1 MDFGGEFPAPREFQE
16 TTLEALREGIRQG
29 HRRQCV
35 MAPTGGGKTYI
46 GMRLIYKIVANERR
60 ALFAADRITLIN
72 QTSETAERYGLWN
85 HGIIQANNPRMDLS
99 RPFQIGSLQT
109 MQNRGWPLD
118 VDLVIVDECHSMM
131 KTWVDYAT
139 QEYTCCPRCSR
150 GLITDPTRSE
160 FPRCESSV
168 CGWKAPIIIGLSA
181 TPFSKGLGKVFTNLV
196 NAATM
201 HELTELGILVPM
213 RLFSC
218 RKPDMSGAATVGG
231 VNGEWTAEAAGER
244 ELAIV
249 GDVVTEWTRH
259 AHNLKTIVFGA
270 TIVHCEELC
279 KQFNECGIQ
288 AACFTSNTT
297 DEERAVLLEEYRRH
311 DSSLRV
317 LISVEAL
324 AKGFDVPDVE
334 CVCDCRPLCKSLSTA
349 IQMWGRGLRSSK
361 ETGKTE
367 CLLLDFSGNIIRF
380 MADYERIYFDGLDK
394 LNDGEKLDKEVRK
407 DEEGFEP
414 KACPKCGYTPFVKK
428 CIRCGH
434 EVKPVCLVESL
445 PGHMEEVILC
455 GKKKLANDK
464 MDLWTQVATYARQH
478 AKVGK
483 DPHKRAVAIF
493 KDITGEWPPR
503 GLTTEAAPWVE
514 PTRNT
519 VEKIRSLCIA
529 FAHRRAS

>member
-1 MDFGGEFPAPREFQE
+1 MFGGEFPSPRDFQE
-16 TTLEALREGIRQG
+16 LTLEALREGIRLG

-46 GMRLIYKIVANERR
+46 GMRLIKKTTDNQRR
-60 ALFAADRITLIN
+60 ALFACDRITLIN

-85 HGIIQANNPRMDLS
+85 HGIIQANNPRLDLA

-109 MQNRGWPLD
+109 MQSRGWPQDL
-118 VDLVIVDECHSMM
+118 DLVIVDECHSMM
-131 KTWVDYAT
+131 KTWVDYVT
-139 QEYTCCPRCSR
+139 QEYTSCPRCNS
-150 GLITDPTRSE
+150 GLVVDPGRPE
-160 FPRCESSV
+160 FPRCESAV
-168 CGWKAPIIIGLSA
+168 CGWKAPVIVGLSA
-181 TPFSKGLGKVFTNLV
+181 TPFSKGLGKVFTRLV

-218 RKPDMSGAATVGG
+218 RKPDMTGAATVGG
-231 VNGEWTAEAAGER
+231 AGGEWTAEAAGER

-259 AHNLKTIVFGA
+259 AFNLKTIIFGA

-279 KQFNECGIQ
+279 KQFLACGVQ

-334 CVCDCRPLCKSLSTA
+334 CVCDCRPLRKSLSTA
-349 IQMWGRGLRSSK
+349 IQMWGRGLRESK

-367 CLLLDFSGNIIRF
+367 CRLLDFSGNIIRF
-380 MADYERIYFDGLDK
+380 MADYERIFFEGLDK
-394 LNDGEKLDKEVRK
+394 LDDGEKLDKEVRK
-407 DEEGFEP
+407 DEEHEP
-414 KACPKCGYTPFVKK
+414 RPCPKCGYTPFAKK
-428 CIRCGH
+428 CMRCGH

-464 MDLWTQVATYARQH
+464 MDLWTQVATYARQR
-478 AKVGK
+478 AKPGGN
-483 DPHKRAVAIF
+483 PAGRAAHLF

-503 GLTTEAAPWVE
+503 GCKFETTPTVE

-519 VEKIRSLCIA
+519 LDKIRSLSIA

>member
-1 MDFGGEFPAPREFQE
+1 MDFGGEFPPPRDFQE
-16 TTLEALREGIRQG
+16 KTLESLRQGIREG
-29 HRRQCV
+29 HRRQCA

-46 GMRLIYKIVANERR
+46 AMRVIERALAKNRR
-60 ALFAADRITLIN
+60 ALFIADRITLIN

-85 HGIIQANNPRMDLS
+85 HGIIQASNPRMDLA
-99 RPFQIGSLQT
+99 RPFQIASLQT
-109 MQNRGWPLD
+109 LAARGWPKD
-118 VDLVIVDECHSMM
+118 VDVIVVDECHTQY
-131 KTWVDYAT
+131 KTWVDYVT
-139 QEYTCCPRCSR
+139 
-150 GLITDPTRSE
+150 SE
-160 FPRCESSV
+160 ECTAQV
-168 CGWKAPIIIGLSA
+168 IGLSA
-181 TPFSKGLGKVFTNLV
+181 TPFSKGLGKVFTRLV

-218 RKPDMSGAATVGG
+218 RKPDMTGAATVGG
-231 VNGEWTAEAAGER
+231 VANGEWTAEAASER
-244 ELAIV
+244 EIAIV

-259 AHNLKTIVFGA
+259 AFNLKTIVFGA

-279 KQFNECGIQ
+279 KQFQECGVQ
-288 AACFTSNTT
+288 AAVFTANTT
-297 DEERAVLLEEYRRH
+297 EEERAQLLDEYRRH

-324 AKGFDVPDVE
+324 ANGFDVPDVE
-334 CVCDCRPLCKSLSTA
+334 CVCDCRPLRKSLSTA

-380 MADYERIYFDGLDK
+380 MADYERIFFEGLDK
-394 LNDGEKLDKEVRK
+394 LDDGEKLDKEVRK
-407 DEEGFEP
+407 DEEHEP
-414 KACPKCGYTPFVKK
+414 RACPKCGYTPFAKK
-428 CIRCGH
+428 CMRCGH

-464 MDLWTQVATYARQH
+464 MDLWTQVATYARQR
-478 AKVGK
+478 AKPGGN
-483 DPHKRAVAIF
+483 PAGRAAHLF

-503 GLTTEAAPWVE
+503 GCKFETTPTVE

-519 VEKIRSLCIA
+519 LDKIRSLSIA